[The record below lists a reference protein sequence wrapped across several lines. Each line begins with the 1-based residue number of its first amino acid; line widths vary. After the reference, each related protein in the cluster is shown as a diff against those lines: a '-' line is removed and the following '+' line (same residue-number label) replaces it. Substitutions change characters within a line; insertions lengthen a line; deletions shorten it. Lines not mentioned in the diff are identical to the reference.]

1 MAVLKLRDKKGNVVT
16 VPSITGQSAY
26 QVWLDSGN
34 TGTEEDFFRTLVGRT
49 PIKGIDY
56 WTEDDKN
63 EILDSVSTYID
74 LELASLTSLKPEFAN
89 DITEC
94 KDTSKL
100 YVLPDGYIYAYMY
113 TLETKGIT
121 TEKQTGGYW
130 QYLSDEMQW
139 QTNSSYTGWRTNL
152 ISVTAGDSFTYIGYS
167 DTFVPGVLWFDSAQN
182 VISTEHSTS
191 EIVFTAPSGAA
202 YARFYSYNANS
213 EKEFSVTYI
222 SEKTVKE
229 WKNTGC
235 AFVPADYEDR
245 VIALEEKTEE
255 LDNDVL
261 KGKKIVYD
269 GDSICESRTSGAASN
284 GGAYAKII
292 ADMTGG
298 NYSNHAVGGGRIAS
312 LLDGYSYHS
321 VVDNL
326 GNLPDDGDLYC
337 FEGGINDY
345 WTPAIKLGSYDYDNF
360 DGELDITTFCGA
372 LETIFRYALNNFLG
386 KPICFV
392 ITHKIQSSA
401 YVKNNNGNTFKEYR
415 DAAVGICEKY
425 SIPYY
430 DAFSESGL
438 NGWNDVHNNYYLNSN
453 YEGKADGCHPNAE
466 GYKRYY
472 VPQLLSL
479 FRKIMPKS

>member
-1 MAVLKLRDKKGNVVT
+1 MAVLKLRDKKGNVVA

-56 WTEDDKN
+56 WTEEDKAELLSALN
-63 EILDSVSTYID
+63 TYID
-74 LELASLTSLKPEFAN
+74 IELASLTSLKPEFAN

-113 TLETKGIT
+113 AQETKGIT
-121 TEKQTGGYW
+121 IEKKSGGFW
-130 QYLSDEMQW
+130 QYISGEMLW
-139 QTNSSYTGWRTNL
+139 QTSASYTGWRTNM
-152 ISVTAGDSFTYIGYS
+152 ISVTEGDSFTYIGYS
-167 DTFVPGVLWFDSAQN
+167 DDYVPGAVWLDSSQSIIDTA
-182 VISTEHSTS
+182 HSTS
-191 EIVFTAPSGAA
+191 EIVFTAPAGAA

-213 EKEFSVTYI
+213 EKEFNVTYI
-222 SEKTVKE
+222 SEKKVKQ
-229 WKNTGC
+229 WSNTGC
-235 AFVPADYEDR
+235 AFIPADYGDR
-245 VIALEEKTEE
+245 VSALESKTEE

-269 GDSICESRTSGAASN
+269 GDSICESRLSGAESN

-298 NYSNHAVGGGRIAS
+298 SYSNHAVGGGRIAS

-321 VVDNL
+321 IVDNL
-326 GNLPDDGDLYC
+326 ENLPTDGDLYC

-345 WTPAIKLGSYDYDNF
+345 WTPEIKLGSFDYTNF
-360 DGELDITTFCGA
+360 DGALDTTTFCGA
-372 LETIFRYALNNFLG
+372 LERIFRYALNNFIG

-415 DAAVGICEKY
+415 DAIVGICEKY

-438 NGWNDVHNNYYLNSN
+438 NGWNVIHNHFYLTSNS
-453 YEGKADGCHPNAE
+453 EGKADGCHPNAE

-472 VPQLLSL
+472 VPQLLEM
-479 FRKIMPKS
+479 FRRIMPNI